1 MSHYTPHAITM
12 PKPDVSDQRKEEILN
27 AAREIFARKPL
38 KDVKIQDIA
47 RKAGLSVGGVYWYFK
62 GKDEIVHALL
72 LQNADENIAALKIL
86 SETDAPALARLHLF
100 FEQVVGQV
108 FNLSEL
114 YLTGAKYQSMTSPNP
129 QTRAAM
135 EKIAEGYHSGVQAII
150 EQGIANGEFV
160 QVDPHDATTALIG
173 AYEGLMLLWV
183 MSPKT
188 MRLKESMQ
196 TAAQLLLSGLSV
208 ARD

>member
-1 MSHYTPHAITM
+1 M
-12 PKPDVSDQRKEEILN
+12 
-27 AAREIFARKPL
+27 
-38 KDVKIQDIA
+38 QDIA

-62 GKDEIVHALL
+62 GKDEIIHALL
-72 LQNADENIAALKIL
+72 LQNAETNIAALKTL
-86 SETDAPALARLHLF
+86 SEADAPALTRLQLF

-108 FNLSEL
+108 SNLSEL
-114 YLTGAKYQSMTSPNP
+114 YLTGAKYQAMTSPNP
-129 QTRAAM
+129 RTRAAM
-135 EKIAEGYHSGVQAII
+135 EKIAEGYHSGLQAII
-150 EQGIANGEFV
+150 EQGIASGEFV
-160 QVDPHDATTALIG
+160 QVNPQDATTALIG

-196 TAAQLLLSGLSV
+196 TAAQLLLAGLCV

>member
-1 MSHYTPHAITM
+1 M

-27 AAREIFARKPL
+27 AAREIFAQKPL

-47 RKAGLSVGGVYWYFK
+47 RKSRLSVGGVYWYFK
-62 GKDEIVHALL
+62 SKDEIVHALL
-72 LQNADENIAALKIL
+72 LQNAETQIAALKAL
-86 SETDAPALARLHLF
+86 SEMDMPALARLQIF
-100 FEQVVGQV
+100 FEAALASTQELG
-108 FNLSEL
+108 EL
-114 YLTGAKYQSMTSPNP
+114 YLTGAKYQSMTSPIP
-129 QTRAAM
+129 QTRAAVQ
-135 EKIAEGYHSGVQAII
+135 KIAEGYHSGVQAII
-150 EQGIANGEFV
+150 EQGIASGEFV
-160 QVDPHDATTALIG
+160 QVNPQDATTALIG

-208 ARD
+208 VRD

>member
-1 MSHYTPHAITM
+1 M
-12 PKPDVSDQRKEEILN
+12 PKPDVSDQRKEEILS

-38 KDVKIQDIA
+38 NDVKIQDIA

-72 LQNADENIAALKIL
+72 MQNAEANIAALKSLI
-86 SETDAPALARLHLF
+86 EMDASALMRLQKF
-100 FEQVVGQV
+100 FEQVLASTEG
-108 FNLSEL
+108 LSAL
-114 YLTGAKYQSMTSPNP
+114 YLTGAKYQAMSSPTP
-129 QTRAAM
+129 ETRAAM
-135 EKIAEGYHSGVQAII
+135 QRIAAGYHSGLEAII
-150 EQGIANGEFV
+150 EQGIAIGEFV
-160 QVDPHDATTALIG
+160 QVNPQDAATALIG

-196 TAAQLLLSGLSV
+196 VTAQLLMAGLTIKEI
-208 ARD
+208 

>member
-1 MSHYTPHAITM
+1 M

-62 GKDEIVHALL
+62 GKDEIIHALL
-72 LQNADENIAALKIL
+72 LQNAEANITALKSL
-86 SETDAPALARLHLF
+86 SEMDTSALMRLQKF
-100 FEQVVGQV
+100 FEQVLASTEGV
-108 FNLSEL
+108 SEL
-114 YLTGAKYQSMTSPNP
+114 YITGAKYQSMSSPTP
-129 QTRAAM
+129 ETRAAM
-135 EKIAEGYHSGVQAII
+135 QRIAAGYHSGLEAII
-150 EQGIANGEFV
+150 EQGIARGEFV
-160 QVDPHDATTALIG
+160 QVNPQDAAMALIG

-196 TAAQLLLSGLSV
+196 TAAQLLFSGLSV
-208 ARD
+208 VRD

>member
-1 MSHYTPHAITM
+1 M
-12 PKPDVSDQRKEEILN
+12 PKPDVSDQRKEEILA

-38 KDVKIQDIA
+38 KDVKMQDIA

-62 GKDEIVHALL
+62 SKDEIVHALL
-72 LQNADENIAALKIL
+72 LQNAEINIAALKTF
-86 SETDAPALARLHLF
+86 SEMDTPALPRLQMFL
-100 FEQVVGQV
+100 EQVVGQV
-108 FNLSEL
+108 SNLSEL

-135 EKIAEGYHSGVQAII
+135 QKIAEGYHAGIEAIV
-150 EQGIANGEFV
+150 EQGIASGEFV
-160 QVDPHDATTALIG
+160 QVNPQDAATALIG

-196 TAAQLLLSGLSV
+196 TAAQLLLAGLTV
-208 ARD
+208 MRN

>member
-1 MSHYTPHAITM
+1 M

-27 AAREIFARKPL
+27 AAREIFAQKPL

-47 RKAGLSVGGVYWYFK
+47 RKSRLSVGGVYWYFK
-62 GKDEIVHALL
+62 SKDEIVHALL
-72 LQNADENIAALKIL
+72 LQNAETQIAALKAL
-86 SETDAPALARLHLF
+86 SEMDMPALARLQIF
-100 FEQVVGQV
+100 FEAALASTQELG
-108 FNLSEL
+108 EL

-129 QTRAAM
+129 QTRAAVQ
-135 EKIAEGYHSGVQAII
+135 KIAEGYHSGVQAII
-150 EQGIANGEFV
+150 EQGIASGEFV
-160 QVDPHDATTALIG
+160 QVNPQDATTALIG

-208 ARD
+208 VRD

>member
-1 MSHYTPHAITM
+1 M
-12 PKPDVSDQRKEEILN
+12 PRPNVSDKRKAKILKV
-27 AAREIFARKPL
+27 AREIFARKPL
-38 KDVKIQDIA
+38 RDVKMQDIA

-62 GKDEIVHALL
+62 SKDEIIHALL
-72 LQNADENIAALKIL
+72 LQNAETNIAALKSL
-86 SETDAPALARLHLF
+86 SEMDMPALARLQMF
-100 FEQVVGQV
+100 FEQAVGQV

-114 YLTGAKYQSMTSPNP
+114 YLTGAKYQAMSSPNP

-135 EKIAEGYHSGVQAII
+135 EHVGAGYHAGLEAII
-150 EQGIANGEFV
+150 EQGITRGEFV
-160 QVDPHDATTALIG
+160 QVNPQDTATALVG

-196 TAAQLLLSGLSV
+196 VAAQLLLAGLKHE
-208 ARD
+208 

>member
-1 MSHYTPHAITM
+1 M
-12 PKPDVSDQRKEEILN
+12 PKPDVSDQRKEEILS

-38 KDVKIQDIA
+38 NDVKIQDIA

-72 LQNADENIAALKIL
+72 LQNAEANIAALKSL
-86 SETDAPALARLHLF
+86 SEMDASALMRLQKF
-100 FEQVVGQV
+100 FEQVLASTEG
-108 FNLSEL
+108 LSAL
-114 YLTGAKYQSMTSPNP
+114 YLTGAKYQAMSSPTP
-129 QTRAAM
+129 ETRVAMQRIAA
-135 EKIAEGYHSGVQAII
+135 GYHSGLEAII
-150 EQGIANGEFV
+150 EQGIASGEFV
-160 QVDPHDATTALIG
+160 QVNSQDAATALIG

-196 TAAQLLLSGLSV
+196 VTAQLLMAGLS
-208 ARD
+208 ATHT

>member
-1 MSHYTPHAITM
+1 M
-12 PKPDVSDQRKEEILN
+12 PKPDVSEQRKAKILS

-38 KDVKIQDIA
+38 KDVKMQDIA

-62 GKDEIVHALL
+62 SKDEIIHALL
-72 LQNADENIAALKIL
+72 LQNAEANIAALQTL
-86 SETDAPALARLHLF
+86 SQMDMSALARLQIF
-100 FEQVVGQV
+100 FEGVMASNQG
-108 FNLSEL
+108 LEEL

-129 QTRAAM
+129 ETRAAM
-135 EKIAEGYHSGVQAII
+135 ECVGMGFHAGLEAII
-150 EQGIANGEFV
+150 EQGIARGEFIPV
-160 QVDPHDATTALIG
+160 NPQDATTALIG

-196 TAAQLLLSGLSV
+196 TAAQLLMAGLT
-208 ARD
+208 RKK

>member
-1 MSHYTPHAITM
+1 M

-47 RKAGLSVGGVYWYFK
+47 RKAELSVGGVYWYFK
-62 GKDEIVHALL
+62 GKDEIIHALL
-72 LQNADENIAALKIL
+72 LQNAEANITALKSL
-86 SETDAPALARLHLF
+86 SEMDTSALMRLQKF
-100 FEQVVGQV
+100 FEQVLASTEGV
-108 FNLSEL
+108 SEL
-114 YLTGAKYQSMTSPNP
+114 YLTGAKYQSMSSPTP
-129 QTRAAM
+129 ETRAAM
-135 EKIAEGYHSGVQAII
+135 QRIAAGYHSGLEAII
-150 EQGIANGEFV
+150 EQGIARGEFV
-160 QVDPHDATTALIG
+160 QVNPQDAATALIG

-196 TAAQLLLSGLSV
+196 TAAQLLFSGLSV
-208 ARD
+208 VRD

>member
-1 MSHYTPHAITM
+1 M
-12 PKPDVSDQRKEEILN
+12 PKPDVSNQRKEEILA

-38 KDVKIQDIA
+38 DDVKIQDIA

-62 GKDEIVHALL
+62 SKDDIVHALL
-72 LQNADENIAALKIL
+72 LQNAETNIAALNIL
-86 SETDAPALARLHLF
+86 AETDAPALARLNLF
-100 FEQVVGQV
+100 FDQVAGQV

-135 EKIAEGYHSGVQAII
+135 QKIAEGYHSGVQAII
-150 EQGIANGEFV
+150 EQGIKNGEFV
-160 QVDPHDATTALIG
+160 QVNPQDATTALIG
-173 AYEGLMLLWV
+173 SYEGLMLLWV

-196 TAAQLLLSGLSV
+196 TAAQLLLAGLA

>member
-1 MSHYTPHAITM
+1 M
-12 PKPDVSDQRKEEILN
+12 PKPDVSDQRKEEILG

-38 KDVKIQDIA
+38 KDVKMKEIA

-62 GKDEIVHALL
+62 GKDEIIHALL
-72 LQNADENIAALKIL
+72 LQNAETNIAALKAL
-86 SETDAPALARLHLF
+86 SETDAPALARLQLF

-108 FNLSEL
+108 INLSEL

-129 QTRAAM
+129 QTRAVM
-135 EKIAEGYHSGVQAII
+135 QKIAAGYQSGVQAII
-150 EQGIANGEFV
+150 EQGMARGEFI
-160 QVDPHDATTALIG
+160 QVNPQDATTALIG

-196 TAAQLLLSGLSV
+196 TAAQLLLAGLCAV
-208 ARD
+208 KEDK

>member
-1 MSHYTPHAITM
+1 M

-47 RKAGLSVGGVYWYFK
+47 RKAELSVGGVYWYFK
-62 GKDEIVHALL
+62 GKDEIIHALL
-72 LQNADENIAALKIL
+72 LQNAEANITALKSL
-86 SETDAPALARLHLF
+86 SEMDTSALMRLQKF
-100 FEQVVGQV
+100 FEQVLASTEGV
-108 FNLSEL
+108 SEL
-114 YLTGAKYQSMTSPNP
+114 YLTGAKYQSMSSPTP
-129 QTRAAM
+129 ETRAAM
-135 EKIAEGYHSGVQAII
+135 QRIAAGYHSGLEAII
-150 EQGIANGEFV
+150 EQGIARGEFV
-160 QVDPHDATTALIG
+160 QVNPQDAATALIG

-196 TAAQLLLSGLSV
+196 TAAQ
-208 ARD
+208 

>member
-1 MSHYTPHAITM
+1 M
-12 PKPDVSDQRKEEILN
+12 PKPDVSDQRKEEILA

-38 KDVKIQDIA
+38 KDVKMQDIA

-62 GKDEIVHALL
+62 SKDDIVHALL
-72 LQNADENIAALKIL
+72 LQNAESNIAALKVL
-86 SETDAPALARLHLF
+86 VETDSPALARLQLF
-100 FEQVVGQV
+100 FEQVVSQV

-135 EKIAEGYHSGVQAII
+135 QKIGEGYHSGLQAII

-160 QVDPHDATTALIG
+160 QVNPQDATTALIG

-196 TAAQLLLSGLSV
+196 TAEQLLLAGLVS
-208 ARD
+208 RE

>member
-1 MSHYTPHAITM
+1 M
-12 PKPDVSDQRKEEILN
+12 PKPDVSEQRKKKIL
-27 AAREIFARKPL
+27 AAAHEIFARKPL
-38 KDVKIQDIA
+38 NDVKMQDIA

-62 GKDEIVHALL
+62 SKDEIVHALL
-72 LQNADENIAALKIL
+72 LQNAETQISALKAL
-86 SETDAPALARLHLF
+86 SEMGTPALARLQTF
-100 FEQVVGQV
+100 FEAALASAQAFG
-108 FNLSEL
+108 EL

-135 EKIAEGYHSGVQAII
+135 QKIAEDYHSGLQNII
-150 EQGIANGEFV
+150 EQGINSGEFI
-160 QVDPHDATTALIG
+160 QVNPQDATTALIG
-173 AYEGLMLLWV
+173 AYEGVILLWV

-196 TAAQLLLSGLSV
+196 TAAQLLLAGLV